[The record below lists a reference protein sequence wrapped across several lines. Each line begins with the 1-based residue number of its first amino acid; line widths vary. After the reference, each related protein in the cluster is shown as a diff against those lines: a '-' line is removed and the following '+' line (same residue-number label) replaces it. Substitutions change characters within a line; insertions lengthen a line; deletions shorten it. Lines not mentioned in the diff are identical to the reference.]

1 MKNLSSGLKTGLIIG
16 GIVLVLIIWIAS
28 AYNKLVKEE
37 EGVSQAWAQVENV
50 YQRRMDLI
58 PNLVKTVKGAADF
71 ERSTLEGVIEA
82 RSKASSVQVDPSKLT
97 EESLANFEKAQ
108 GELSSSLN
116 RLMVV
121 VERYPELKA
130 TQNFQELQTQLE
142 GTENRI
148 AVERKKFNEYVQQYN
163 TKVRRFPS
171 NIIASLFGFD
181 KKAYF
186 KGAEG
191 SDKTPDVDFE
201 F

>member
-130 TQNFQELQTQLE
+130 TQNFQELQAQLE